1 MSADTSTRA
10 VDRLAA
16 RMKDAAAWYKRTS
29 ACCSERDECGTCAA
43 PACSFGEVMT
53 VLDPTTLRALAAE
66 RDALREA
73 LLRWQHYSC
82 PDCGGDCGSANPPV
96 AMCLMQQTR
105 AALKGAGQ

>member
-73 LLRWQHYSC
+73 LEIIAGKRQCIDNLMSNV
-82 PDCGGDCGSANPPV
+82 DV
-96 AMCLMQQTR
+96 AR
-105 AALKGAGQ
+105 AALKGGAA